1 MSASISPAREFP
13 LVHELGSVPDVST
26 VARAFADW
34 PHLAVLESVK
44 TSPALGRYS
53 YVTADPIRCFQRD
66 RVRFG
71 EEPLEPIWSQLA
83 TWSTPPQPDLPP
95 FQGGAIG
102 LLGYELGGAWE
113 RIPRAHR
120 DEFQIP
126 DLAVGIY
133 DWVIAWDHHTDQAW
147 IISQGLPNRTDDHSR
162 QRRSQERMSQVLSR
176 LKNATAIVE
185 QPLSANSLVPEAQ
198 HTLENWPSVTSNFSS
213 DQYLRAV
220 ERVIEYINAGD
231 IFQANLSQRLL
242 AAQSC
247 SPLELYARL
256 RQSNPAPFAG
266 FFRWDDWFLA
276 SASPERFVQIN
287 DGFVETRPIKGTRRR
302 RSRPEADL
310 YSAAELKASEKDQAE
325 NVMIVDLLRNDLSRV
340 CEAGSIRV
348 PQLCQVESFETVQ
361 HLVSVVQGRLKAG
374 LSAADLIRASFP
386 GGSITGAPKIRAMEI
401 IAELETTVRGPY
413 CGNLFWAGLNGA
425 FDSNIL
431 IRTFV
436 GRHGWLQCSVGGGIV
451 AQSTPQAEYE
461 ETWHKAEGMLR
472 ALP

>member
-1 MSASISPAREFP
+1 MSGSVSHAGQFP
-13 LVHELGSVPDVST
+13 LVQELGSIPDVLT

-34 PHLAVLESVK
+34 PYLAVLESVK
-44 TSPALGRYS
+44 QSENLGRYS
-53 YVTADPIRCFQRD
+53 FLSADPVQCFQQSG
-66 RVRFG
+66 VQLG
-71 EEPLEPIWSQLA
+71 LEPLSPIWSTLA
-83 TWSTPPQPDLPP
+83 NLQTAALPDLPP

-113 RIPRAHR
+113 RIPRAAH

-133 DWVIAWDHHTDQAW
+133 DWVIAWDHQTDRAW
-147 IISQGLPNRTDDHSR
+147 IISQGIPETDPEKRRLRAH
-162 QRRSQERMSQVLSR
+162 QRLVEIQTRIRNISPAIERPIPVR
-176 LKNATAIVE
+176 
-185 QPLSANSLVPEAQ
+185 
-198 HTLENWPSVTSNFSS
+198 SVTPISQHAVPKWRDITSTFSRKG
-213 DQYLRAV
+213 YLEAV
-220 ERVIEYINAGD
+220 ERVIEYIYAGD

-242 AAQSC
+242 ATQSC
-247 SPLELYARL
+247 SPLELYGKL
-256 RQSNPAPFAG
+256 RQTNPAPFAG
-266 FFRWDDWFLA
+266 FLRWDDWFLA
-276 SASPERFVQIN
+276 SASPERFVQVHE
-287 DGFVETRPIKGTRRR
+287 GLVETRPIKGTRQR

-310 YSAAELKASEKDQAE
+310 YSAAELKTSEKDQAE

-340 CEAGSIRV
+340 CQSGSIRV
-348 PQLCQVESFETVQ
+348 PQLCQVENYETVQ
-361 HLVSVVQGRLKAG
+361 HLVSVVQGQLRDG
-374 LSAADLIRASFP
+374 LSAADLLRATFP

-401 IAELETTVRGPY
+401 IAELEPTARGPY
-413 CGNLFWAGLNGA
+413 CGNLFWAGLDGA

-472 ALP
+472 ALT